1 MLKTQHSYL
10 QRVILT
16 DLLNVEHSHSQ
27 GGDASH
33 SQSSLDAATADPTT
47 LMAWQL
53 KLDALGDAADDDD
66 AASDGASSSEHT
78 QQADLS
84 DVDIDVS

>member
-1 MLKTQHSYL
+1 MWKTQRSCL
-10 QRVILT
+10 QRVTLT

-27 GGDASH
+27 GGNA
-33 SQSSLDAATADPTT
+33 SQSSLDDAATADPTM
-47 LMAWQL
+47 LVAWQL